1 MHGPVALQIDG
12 RGVATVTLDRPEIHN
27 AFDDAMIAALNDI
40 IGRIAHNDAVSI
52 MILQGSGRS
61 FSAGA
66 DLHWMR
72 RSAAYTPDENLA
84 DAQALARL
92 MHALHHLPKPT
103 IALVQG
109 AAFGGGVGLVAC
121 CDIAVA
127 TTEAKFSLSEVRLG
141 LIPAVISPYVI
152 ASIGARQARRYF
164 QTGEVFTAATAA
176 RIGLVHETVEQSAL
190 AATRDE
196 LIGHLLRGGA
206 QAKAAAKALIDEV
219 SGRALDQALGRR
231 TAELIAQQRASAEA
245 REGLAA
251 FLEKRAPSWRLD

>member
-92 MHALHHLPKPT
+92 MHALHHLPKP
-103 IALVQG
+103 
-109 AAFGGGVGLVAC
+109 
-121 CDIAVA
+121 